1 MIDFKAILDPD
12 SSRTSVGFDLKVVGG
27 SLLSELDPEKT
38 GVQKA
43 NKQLSYFI
51 IDDVT
56 GIKTPFLYDPIE
68 GVGARFYD
76 LTGSGMANFVHL
88 HYVDGKLGD
97 MDAVQGTIS
106 DPSSAALVDSTPTLH
121 LVNPNTLQIG
131 DISITVDTAL
141 FVSLTL
147 KSNSADLN
155 EIGYLVLN
163 SSDDPNNVSLADLLS
178 KGQILFSSLATA
190 SNLSLGSTQ
199 LSRDLQ
205 ITNNQKILCFETKGT
220 TLQQLAAGKT
230 NLAALGSQF
239 QFLTWS
245 AQEGS
250 KKANLNSNSGLSIEL
265 NLNNSAPGL
274 NALISCDQSFA
285 PVLNTTAL
293 ADNLLTGSLSYNRE
307 ASFNSTV
314 GFYQVLD
321 RNGSLYD
328 SLTNRTLDPT
338 ALLAT
343 DQARYRELALSEA
356 NRASALDGIATT
368 NRQLVQKEFSVAG
381 GAYYAPFAI
390 VASTQQTYFA
400 FAAANT
406 DGVNHFKMMGANV
419 FGLEDIHGGGDRDYN
434 DLLVGI
440 NFKSYVPV

>member
-1 MIDFKAILDPD
+1 
-12 SSRTSVGFDLKVVGG
+12 
-27 SLLSELDPEKT
+27 
-38 GVQKA
+38 
-43 NKQLSYFI
+43 
-51 IDDVT
+51 
-56 GIKTPFLYDPIE
+56 
-68 GVGARFYD
+68 
-76 LTGSGMANFVHL
+76 
-88 HYVDGKLGD
+88 
-97 MDAVQGTIS
+97 
-106 DPSSAALVDSTPTLH
+106 
-121 LVNPNTLQIG
+121 
-131 DISITVDTAL
+131 
-141 FVSLTL
+141 
-147 KSNSADLN
+147 
-155 EIGYLVLN
+155 
-163 SSDDPNNVSLADLLS
+163 
-178 KGQILFSSLATA
+178 LATA

-205 ITNNQKILCFETKGT
+205 VTNNQKILCFETKGT

-230 NLAALGSQF
+230 SLAALGSQF

-250 KKANLNSNSGLSIEL
+250 KTASLNSNSGLSIEL

-274 NALISCDQSFA
+274 NALISSDQSFA

-293 ADNLLTGSLSYNRE
+293 SDNLLTGYCSYNRD
-307 ASFNSTV
+307 ASFNSTA

-328 SLTNRTLDPT
+328 SVTGRTLDPT
-338 ALLAT
+338 ALLAA

-381 GAYYAPFAI
+381 GTYYAPFAI

-419 FGLEDIHGGGDRDYN
+419 FGLEDMHGGGDKDYN
-434 DLLVGI
+434 DLLVGLDFRNYAPI
-440 NFKSYVPV
+440 

>member
-1 MIDFKAILDPD
+1 
-12 SSRTSVGFDLKVVGG
+12 
-27 SLLSELDPEKT
+27 
-38 GVQKA
+38 
-43 NKQLSYFI
+43 
-51 IDDVT
+51 
-56 GIKTPFLYDPIE
+56 
-68 GVGARFYD
+68 VGACFYD

-97 MDAVQGTIS
+97 MDGLEDGTIS
-106 DPSSAALVDSTPTLH
+106 DPSSAAVVDSTPSLH
-121 LVNPNTLQIG
+121 LVNSNTLQIG

-147 KSNSADLN
+147 KSNSSDLN
-155 EIGYLVLN
+155 EIGYLVLD
-163 SSDDPNNVSLADLLS
+163 SGDDPNGVTLADLLS
-178 KGQILFSSLATA
+178 KGQILFSSLSTA
-190 SNLSLGSTQ
+190 SKLSLGSTQ
-199 LSRDLQ
+199 ISRDLQ
-205 ITNNQKILCFETKGT
+205 ITNNQKILCFETKGS

-250 KKANLNSNSGLSIEL
+250 KTASLNSNSGLSIEL

-293 ADNLLTGSLSYNRE
+293 SGNLLAGSLSYNRE
-307 ASFNSTV
+307 ASYNSTV

-328 SLTNRTLDPT
+328 SVTGRTLDPT
-338 ALLAT
+338 ALQAT
-343 DQARYRELALSEA
+343 DQARYRELALSDV
-356 NRASALDGIATT
+356 NRATAFDGIATT
-368 NRQLVQKEFSVAG
+368 NRQLTQKDFNVAG
-381 GAYYAPFAI
+381 GVFYAPFAI

-406 DGVNHFKMMGANV
+406 DGINHFKMMGSNV
-419 FGLEDIHGGGDRDYN
+419 FGLEDMHGGGDKDYN

-440 NFKSYVPV
+440 DFKNYAAI

>member
-1 MIDFKAILDPD
+1 M
-12 SSRTSVGFDLKVVGG
+12 
-27 SLLSELDPEKT
+27 
-38 GVQKA
+38 
-43 NKQLSYFI
+43 
-51 IDDVT
+51 
-56 GIKTPFLYDPIE
+56 
-68 GVGARFYD
+68 
-76 LTGSGMANFVHL
+76 
-88 HYVDGKLGD
+88 
-97 MDAVQGTIS
+97 
-106 DPSSAALVDSTPTLH
+106 
-121 LVNPNTLQIG
+121 
-131 DISITVDTAL
+131 
-141 FVSLTL
+141 
-147 KSNSADLN
+147 
-155 EIGYLVLN
+155 
-163 SSDDPNNVSLADLLS
+163 
-178 KGQILFSSLATA
+178 
-190 SNLSLGSTQ
+190 GSTL

-205 ITNNQKILCFETKGT
+205 ITNNQKIQCFETKGT
-220 TLQQLAAGKT
+220 TLQQLAVSKT

-245 AQEGS
+245 AQEGCKTAS
-250 KKANLNSNSGLSIEL
+250 LTSNSGLSIEL

-285 PVLNTTAL
+285 PILNTTAL

-338 ALLAT
+338 ALLST

-356 NRASALDGIATT
+356 NRASALDRIATT
-368 NRQLVQKEFSVAG
+368 NRALAQKDYSVVG
-381 GAYYAPFAI
+381 GVYYVPFAI

-419 FGLEDIHGGGDRDYN
+419 FGLEDMHGGGDRDYN
-434 DLLVGI
+434 DLLVGV
-440 NFKSYVPV
+440 NFKSYEPI

>member
-1 MIDFKAILDPD
+1 M
-12 SSRTSVGFDLKVVGG
+12 
-27 SLLSELDPEKT
+27 
-38 GVQKA
+38 
-43 NKQLSYFI
+43 
-51 IDDVT
+51 
-56 GIKTPFLYDPIE
+56 
-68 GVGARFYD
+68 
-76 LTGSGMANFVHL
+76 
-88 HYVDGKLGD
+88 
-97 MDAVQGTIS
+97 
-106 DPSSAALVDSTPTLH
+106 
-121 LVNPNTLQIG
+121 
-131 DISITVDTAL
+131 
-141 FVSLTL
+141 
-147 KSNSADLN
+147 
-155 EIGYLVLN
+155 VLN
-163 SSDDPNNVSLADLLS
+163 STDDPNSVSLADLLS

-190 SNLSLGSTQ
+190 ANLSLGSTQ

-205 ITNNQKILCFETKGT
+205 ITNNQEILCFKTKGST
-220 TLQQLAAGKT
+220 FQELAVGKT

-274 NALISCDQSFA
+274 NALISSEQSFA

-293 ADNLLTGSLSYNRE
+293 ADSFLLGSLSYNRE

-321 RNGSLYD
+321 RNGSLFD
-328 SLTNRTLDPT
+328 AVTGRTLDPT
-338 ALLAT
+338 VLQAA
-343 DQARYRELALSEA
+343 DQDRYRELALSEA

-381 GAYYAPFAI
+381 GVFYAPFAI
-390 VASTQQTYFA
+390 VASTQQSYFA

-419 FGLEDIHGGGDRDYN
+419 FGLEDMHGGGDRDYN
-434 DLLVGI
+434 DLLVGV
-440 NFKSYVPV
+440 NFKSYESI